1 MSARLVFI
9 GLLSI
14 MGVVFLL
21 IILGMYIYM
30 KRTTSS
36 GKSLMEEA
44 VNEQKNTE
52 KMGLGEFL
60 IYGSFI
66 VIAVL
71 YVI

>member
-14 MGVVFLL
+14 MGVVFSL

-36 GKSLMEEA
+36 
-44 VNEQKNTE
+44 
-52 KMGLGEFL
+52 
-60 IYGSFI
+60 
-66 VIAVL
+66 
-71 YVI
+71 